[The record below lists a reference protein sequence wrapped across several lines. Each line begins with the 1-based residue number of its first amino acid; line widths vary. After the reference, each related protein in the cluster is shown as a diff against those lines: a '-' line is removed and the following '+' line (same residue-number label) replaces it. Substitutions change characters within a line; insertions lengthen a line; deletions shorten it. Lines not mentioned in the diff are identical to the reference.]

1 MRLIVTMLLLAA
13 SAFGQNAVVVP
24 TIEVD
29 AANLRRLNKELQSA
43 QKALDEAKREIEEK
57 YLLTEE
63 VDLSSGH
70 QAHRKG
76 EDGTGT
82 WASTGTSSAWIST
95 NISTDA
101 STFTQSVSACP
112 TAEQIAKREA
122 SRKKQLADAA
132 AYEKAHPWLYW
143 RKGFDDNRSYEFSE
157 DYRFIVPKPA
167 PPPQNSFWI
176 HPTDELKLDVPR
188 GLIYK

>member
-1 MRLIVTMLLLAA
+1 MRLIITLLLLAA

-24 TIEVD
+24 TIEQD
-29 AANLRRLNKELQSA
+29 AANLRRLSKEVQSA

-76 EDGTGT
+76 EDGSGIS
-82 WASTGTSSAWIST
+82 WASSGSFSIVTNST
-95 NISTDA
+95 WTEGA
-101 STFTQSVSACP
+101 LACP

-122 SRKKQLADAA
+122 ARKKQQADAA

-143 RKGFDDNRSYEFSE
+143 RKGFDGNRSYEFSE
-157 DYRFIVPKPA
+157 DYRFIVPKPPA
-167 PPPQNSFWI
+167 PPSDSFWI
-176 HPTDELKLDVPR
+176 KPATTQWQWTPNN

>member
-13 SAFGQNAVVVP
+13 SAFAQNAVVVT
-24 TIEVD
+24 TIEQD
-29 AANLRRLNKELQSA
+29 AANLRRLSKELQRA
-43 QKALDEAKREIEEK
+43 QEALDAAKHEVEER
-57 YLLTEE
+57 YLLTED

-76 EDGTGT
+76 EDGSAT
-82 WASTGTSSAWIST
+82 WATSGSFNVVTNSTWTEGAL
-95 NISTDA
+95 
-101 STFTQSVSACP
+101 ACP

-143 RKGFDDNRSYEFSE
+143 RKGFDGSGSYEFSE
-157 DYRFIVPKPA
+157 DYRFIVPKPPA
-167 PPPQNSFWI
+167 PPSDSIWIKPATTQWQWSPNS
-176 HPTDELKLDVPR
+176 